1 MVHLLDYDAKLK
13 DRLSVNDSSDNNRK
27 KVRLKW
33 LAPLEEVPHFVKMAD
48 TEVRSD
54 TRPNLFYQSGFI
66 SSVNECLCC
75 IDLNSKLRC
84 ALDEISSLSL
94 IIQFILIE
102 RKPDCARSSDTDL
115 STFCENANK
124 KDHNASV
131 CKNWIE
137 VNSKHRSS
145 SILGIQTVY

>member
-1 MVHLLDYDAKLK
+1 VHLLDYDAKLK

-66 SSVNECLCC
+66 SSVNECLC
-75 IDLNSKLRC
+75 
-84 ALDEISSLSL
+84 
-94 IIQFILIE
+94 
-102 RKPDCARSSDTDL
+102 
-115 STFCENANK
+115 
-124 KDHNASV
+124 
-131 CKNWIE
+131 
-137 VNSKHRSS
+137 
-145 SILGIQTVY
+145 